1 MKTNPAIEVR
11 KLSKTYPAGVEAVKA
26 IDFEVAP
33 GEVFGLLGPNGA
45 GKSTTIGMLT
55 TTIRPTS
62 GTARL
67 AGFDVATEPLAAR
80 AVSSVVFQD
89 AVVDREL
96 SGYRNLDLHLDNER
110 KSASRLRNLLSPL
123 QHEFD
128 LVVLDCPPGISLL
141 SENVLRAADL
151 LLIPLIP
158 TTLSVR
164 TLDQVTDIFD
174 AQTRQALQTLNQQG
188 AVALQNRGP
197 DVNHVL
203 QRLPQVSSDL
213 AQTAG
218 ALDDQDQELNALAIE
233 FDRVASQVSGEDKS
247 LRGDVANGATLLDTL
262 AAHQQHLQDEL
273 SAANSS
279 LGNLNT
285 ALDGHQASLNQ
296 LLKDQPAL
304 LQQLQEFEAS
314 STTTFGTID
323 PCVNDLFNTLGEMRS
338 ATDYSHPAGST
349 DGNGFMLRVDPQ
361 LVGATNGTLTP
372 TARCSG

>member
-1 MKTNPAIEVR
+1 MKLLGFLTLLLAAGTATGVTIFQRTRPYEVTAYVVSAAQVVPGNDVVMGGVPVGHVSAVG
-11 KLSKTYPAGVEAVKA
+11 LAPDGGPAGAQ
-26 IDFEVAP
+26 ITMQLDQRYAP
-33 GEVFGLLGPNGA
+33 LHHGTRVTLRPKGLLGNMFVELTPSGA
-45 GKSTTIGMLT
+45 GGTIASGG
-55 TTIRPTS
+55 TIPVQD
-62 GTARL
+62 TA
-67 AGFDVATEPLAAR
+67 
-80 AVSSVVFQD
+80 
-89 AVVDREL
+89 
-96 SGYRNLDLHLDNER
+96 
-110 KSASRLRNLLSPL
+110 SP
-123 QHEFD
+123 
-128 LVVLDCPPGISLL
+128 V
-141 SENVLRAADL
+141 
-151 LLIPLIP
+151 
-158 TTLSVR
+158 